1 MHSAILTH
9 KGDGELAKAQ
19 QWEELDD
26 QPPKIPTCTSKK
38 LHIFTK
44 YIKFAITQILDNNVW
59 LFS

>member
-1 MHSAILTH
+1 MHSPILTH

-26 QPPKIPTCTSKK
+26 RPSKIPTRTSKK

-44 YIKFAITQILDNNVW
+44 YTKFAITQILDNNVW

>member
-1 MHSAILTH
+1 MHSLILTH
-9 KGDGELAKAQ
+9 KGDGELAKAR

-26 QPPKIPTCTSKK
+26 RLPKTPAHTSKK
-38 LHIFTK
+38 LHILTK